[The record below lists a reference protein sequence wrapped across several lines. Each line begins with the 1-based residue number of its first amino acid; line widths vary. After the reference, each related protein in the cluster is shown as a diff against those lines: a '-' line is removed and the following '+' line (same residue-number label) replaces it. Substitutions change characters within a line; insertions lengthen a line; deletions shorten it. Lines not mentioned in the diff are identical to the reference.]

1 MEISKE
7 EMRIIL
13 KAMEYTRPRVQE
25 GPGFNELARKVFEAA
40 GYSVSASFAD
50 KIYER

>member
-13 KAMEYTRPRVQE
+13 KAMEYTRPRVQQM
-25 GPGFNELARKVFEAA
+25 PGFNELARKLFEHA
-40 GYSVSASFAD
+40 GYSVSSDFRD
-50 KIYER
+50 KIYEG